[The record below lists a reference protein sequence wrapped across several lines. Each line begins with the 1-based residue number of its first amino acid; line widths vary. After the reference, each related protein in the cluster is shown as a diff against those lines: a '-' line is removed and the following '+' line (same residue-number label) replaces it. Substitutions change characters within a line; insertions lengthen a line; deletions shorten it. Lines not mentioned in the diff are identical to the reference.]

1 MGLYRTGSRKR
12 LGLMAACVVATLIG
26 AAACGGSSA
35 AKGGG
40 GSASAG
46 SAPKATVTVGV
57 LADVTGAAASGN
69 KSSLDG
75 FKAGT
80 FYASREGYTI
90 KYIVADTA
98 TNPATVLSMAQKLV
112 TQDHVTAVLAHSA
125 LFFAAAQY
133 LTAHNVPVI
142 GFAEDGREWF
152 TSPNMF
158 SITGPSLDDEVT
170 TTIGQ
175 IFKKVGVTNLAALAY
190 SVAPGSQAAANEAAA
205 SGRLAGIKV
214 GYQNVQ
220 LPFGTT
226 DVGPPVLAM
235 KNAGIDGFFGAV
247 DANTSFVMLKSL
259 KDQGVALK
267 GALLATGYG
276 GDLAQAGPGASQIAQ
291 GAYFSLG
298 FEPVEMQTAATKQFE
313 SDLKSAGV
321 TGEPTFAQ
329 YDGYITM
336 GLLVRALKAA
346 GANPTSASLLTALR
360 GIHDWDGL
368 GLFGP
373 GKTYDIN
380 QKKIT
385 TGECLFVVKYEG
397 SAFKPVQGALPLC
410 GTLTDQKIQRAS

>member
-1 MGLYRTGSRKR
+1 MDLSVHVRRKR
-12 LGLMAACVVATLIG
+12 LGLAAVGMVAMLLG
-26 AAACGGSSA
+26 VAACGGSSGGGTSA
-35 AKGGG
+35 AG
-40 GSASAG
+40 GSASR
-46 SAPKATVTVGV
+46 ATVTVGV

-80 FYASREGYTI
+80 YYASRQGYTI
-90 KYIVADTA
+90 KYVVADTA
-98 TNPATVLSMAQKLV
+98 TNPATVLSAAQKLV
-112 TQDHVTAVLAHSA
+112 TQDHVLAVLAHSA
-125 LFFAAAQY
+125 LFFAAAPY

-142 GFAEDGREWF
+142 GFAQDGREWF
-152 TSPNMF
+152 SSPNMF
-158 SITGPSLDDEVT
+158 SITGPTLNDEVT
-170 TTIGQ
+170 TTLGQ
-175 IFKKVGVTNLAALAY
+175 AMKKLGVTNLATLAY
-190 SVAPGSQAAANEAAA
+190 SVSPQSQAAANEAAA
-205 SGRLAGIKV
+205 SAKLAGVKV

-226 DVGPPVLAM
+226 DIGPVVLAM
-235 KNAGIDGFFGAV
+235 KNAGVDGFFATV
-247 DANTSFVMLKSL
+247 DPNTAFVLLKAL
-259 KDQGVALK
+259 QDQGVKLK
-267 GALLATGYG
+267 ASLLPTGYG
-276 GDLAQAGPGASQIAQ
+276 GDLTQAGPGATQTVQ
-291 GAYFSLG
+291 GSYFSLAY
-298 FEPVEMQTAATKQFE
+298 EPVEMQTAATKQFE
-313 SDLKSAGV
+313 SDLKFAGV

-346 GANPTSASLLTALR
+346 GADPTSASLLTALR

-385 TGECLFVVKYEG
+385 TGECLFVSKYEG
-397 SAFKPVQGALPLC
+397 SAFTPVQGALPIC